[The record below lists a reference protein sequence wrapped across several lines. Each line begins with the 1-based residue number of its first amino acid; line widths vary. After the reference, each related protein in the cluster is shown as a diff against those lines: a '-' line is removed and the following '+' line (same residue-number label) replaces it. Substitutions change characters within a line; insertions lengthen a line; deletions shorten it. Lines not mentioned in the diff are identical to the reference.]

1 MLEGEEG
8 IEKFKQLIKAYFDS
22 GGMEIQFNIV
32 NGETLLRAQESPSE
46 YHDLVVRVSGYSN
59 YFTSLDKV
67 LQDEIISRTFHD
79 Y

>member
-32 NGETLLRAQESPSE
+32 NGETLLRAQE
-46 YHDLVVRVSGYSN
+46 
-59 YFTSLDKV
+59 
-67 LQDEIISRTFHD
+67 
-79 Y
+79 